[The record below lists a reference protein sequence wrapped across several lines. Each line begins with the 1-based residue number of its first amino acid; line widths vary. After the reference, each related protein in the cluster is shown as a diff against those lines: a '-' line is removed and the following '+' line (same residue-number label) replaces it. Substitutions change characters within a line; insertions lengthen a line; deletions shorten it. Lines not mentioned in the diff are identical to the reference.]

1 MSYIL
6 KSIYMI
12 WCRPAPWEPEAQL
25 AVVAGPDGDTASMPP
40 LAETPDVRWLW
51 VKDNDYENYTSN
63 HNNV

>member
-40 LAETPDVRWLW
+40 LAETPDVRWL
-51 VKDNDYENYTSN
+51 
-63 HNNV
+63 